1 MEESLNQQRESWGSR
16 LGFILAAAGSA
27 IGMGALWKLP
37 YTIGQNGGGAFIPLF
52 FLLSLVVGVPL
63 FMAELLLGRASR
75 CGTVGAFARFTP
87 EGSLWNTGGW
97 LALAAS
103 LLALSW
109 YCVVAGWGFH
119 YLLMTLADA
128 FKDKSPQQVSDLFE
142 LFRTSGELNVLFQ
155 GLFLACTAIIVS
167 KGLSGGI
174 ERMSRL
180 MTSGLFVML
189 LGLTLYGTTL
199 PGFGQAMRYVFAP
212 DWAAIT
218 PQAMLQALGLAL
230 FTLSLGHG
238 PIITYGSY
246 MSKDESIPYTS
257 LLVSLANFAAVI
269 LIPMAIF
276 PFVFSFGFV
285 PQGGEGILFKTLPF
299 VFEQLPGTLL
309 LSGLFFVLF
318 LFAAFTSSIAI
329 LEVPVTNL
337 MDTLKWSRCR
347 SVWASCALVFVLGLP
362 TALDESGGLFGMWLD
377 LYGVNFLDT
386 CNILVDWLV
395 TLAALITALFV
406 GWGLPEHIR
415 HKGFCA
421 GSPGNTRLYAP
432 WLWCMR
438 LVVPISI
445 ALIVVQRTGLLSLP
459 TS

>member
-1 MEESLNQQRESWGSR
+1 MKSSPNQQRENWGSR

-63 FMAELLLGRASR
+63 FMAELLVGRAGR
-75 CGTVGAFARFTP
+75 RGTVGAFARLAP
-87 EGSLWNTGGW
+87 PGSMWNIGGW
-97 LALAAS
+97 PALAAA

-128 FKDKSPQQVSDLFE
+128 FKDKSPRQVGGLFDLF
-142 LFRTSGELNVLFQ
+142 RACGELNVLFQ
-155 GLFLACTAIIVS
+155 ALFLTCTAVVVAR
-167 KGLSGGI
+167 GLSSGI

-180 MTSGLFVML
+180 MTSGLFIML
-189 LGLTLYGTTL
+189 VGLTLYGATL
-199 PGFGQAMRYVFAP
+199 PGFGPAMRYVFTP
-212 DWAAIT
+212 DWTALT

-246 MSKDESIPYTS
+246 MSTHESIPYTS

-269 LIPMAIF
+269 LIPLAIF
-276 PFVFSFGFV
+276 PFVFSFGFA
-285 PQGGEGILFKTLPF
+285 PREGAGILFKTLPF
-299 VFEQLPGTLL
+299 VFEQLPGSLL
-309 LSGLFFVLF
+309 LSGLFFTLF
-318 LFAAFTSSIAI
+318 LFAALTSSIAI

-337 MDTLKWSRCR
+337 MDTRNWSRGR
-347 SVWASCALVFVLGLP
+347 SVLVSCVLVFILGLP

-406 GWGLPEHIR
+406 GWGLPEHVR
-415 HKGFCA
+415 GEGFCA
-421 GSPGNTRLYAP
+421 GSPRGKSLYRP

-445 ALIVVQRTGLLSLP
+445 ALIVAQRTGLLSSP
-459 TS
+459 A